1 MTTIRPLTGG
11 GAVELTGAALERVV
25 SDELRAW
32 EALLMR
38 QRARV
43 RAPES
48 CVVTWSRSCTVVSAM
63 RLWIDEKT
71 EDSICA
77 NCGYLL
83 ADSEEEEL
91 FVSADTSS
99 IWTSPE

>member
-38 QRARV
+38 QSARV

-48 CVVTWSRSCTVVSAM
+48 CVVT
-63 RLWIDEKT
+63 
-71 EDSICA
+71 
-77 NCGYLL
+77 
-83 ADSEEEEL
+83 
-91 FVSADTSS
+91 
-99 IWTSPE
+99 

>member
-25 SDELRAW
+25 SDELRAC

-38 QRARV
+38 QSARV

-48 CVVTWSRSCTVVSAM
+48 CVVT
-63 RLWIDEKT
+63 
-71 EDSICA
+71 
-77 NCGYLL
+77 
-83 ADSEEEEL
+83 
-91 FVSADTSS
+91 
-99 IWTSPE
+99 